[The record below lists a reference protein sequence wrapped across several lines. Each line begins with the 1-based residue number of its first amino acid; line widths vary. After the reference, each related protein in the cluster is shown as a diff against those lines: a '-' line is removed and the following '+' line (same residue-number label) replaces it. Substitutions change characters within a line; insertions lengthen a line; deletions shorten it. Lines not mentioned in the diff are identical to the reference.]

1 MAVTPELLIIGAVAG
16 IAGLTLLAVRRAA
29 ERPYDAATALL
40 PPAQHR
46 LLDALQTALAPD
58 CVVFPRVRLGD
69 VVRVRRR
76 TRGRRRQVA
85 LARIADV
92 GVDFVVCAAEDSKV
106 LAVVELEEPGHRSE
120 ADRAR
125 GRLIDSVLGAA
136 GIPVVR
142 VAAQET
148 YDTRTLRDTVRGSL
162 RREEPHDVAPAAAPP
177 GAATGPSAGV
187 VARGSD
193 AGAKARARLEALRD
207 AALRR
212 LRRALPG
219 TRTLVA
225 LAVGGL
231 ALATGAAWLL
241 RHGPSSRPALAPPP
255 SAREGVPV
263 QDPRPTLRD
272 TLDGLLKRSADDRPK
287 PLPAAPPRPKAP
299 PAPTA
304 APAEPPREIVGW
316 REEKVPGKPLEQ
328 CLGPDREMNPDVVRC
343 RTGYTQRVPIY
354 R

>member
-29 ERPYDAATALL
+29 GRPYDAATALL
-40 PPAQHR
+40 PPAQR
-46 LLDALQTALAPD
+46 GLLDALQTALAPD
-58 CVVFPRVRLGD
+58 FVVFPRVRLGD

-92 GVDFVVCAAEDSKV
+92 SLGFVVCSAEDFET
-106 LAVVELEEPGHRSE
+106 LAVVEIEERGHRSE
-120 ADRAR
+120 AERAR
-125 GRLIDSVLGAA
+125 DRLIDSVLGAA
-136 GIPVVR
+136 GLPVVR
-142 VAAQET
+142 VTAAQT
-148 YDTRTLRDTVRGSL
+148 YDATALRDAVLGSL
-162 RREEPHDVAPAAAPP
+162 RREEPHDVAPAAPP
-177 GAATGPSAGV
+177 GTATGLNAGV

-193 AGAKARARLEALRD
+193 AGAMARARLVALRD

-212 LRRALPG
+212 LRRAPPR
-219 TRTLVA
+219 TQTLVA
-225 LAVGGL
+225 LAAGGL
-231 ALATGAAWLL
+231 VLATGAAWLL
-241 RHGPSSRPALAPPP
+241 RHGPSSRPALAPPI
-255 SAREGVPV
+255 SVRELAPAP
-263 QDPRPTLRD
+263 DARPTLRD
-272 TLDGLLKRSADDRPK
+272 TLDGLLKRSADDKPR

-299 PAPTA
+299 PEPTA
-304 APAEPPREIVGW
+304 APPEPPREIVGW